1 MAQKGRFLVMATAA
15 KSQNV
20 LQRKLAAARQGTG
33 GNSRSALRA
42 LRLALARAA
51 ADAVGLPVAVIGA
64 TQTRSGPER
73 LAEALTGDRLF
84 LRLDGP
90 EGRTGALAIDRALVA
105 AVIRRQTTGRTDAPA
120 SPPAQRPFTA
130 TDAALS
136 APLVAALL
144 DRAPALAEAADRD
157 CLSGYACGAAAA
169 DLRALLLGLDGDRFR
184 LFVLVAEIAGGPA
197 QASLVLALPDDA
209 EAPGPAVNAPVGAVF
224 SVEDGTFA
232 EVRAELVA
240 VVGTL
245 RLPLSRLAEMQPG
258 DMLALADGRIDRTDL
273 VAIDGRRVAQG
284 RLGQAGG
291 MRAVRLGAGAAADTP
306 LDGRAFPPARSAP
319 PAPEPAPPPLR
330 PDPDQDDG
338 EMFERHLLSLSPEQ
352 AAAEISEL
360 AGLSQVPD
368 DEAPAPAILPERF

>member
-258 DMLALADGRIDRTDL
+258 DMLAPTGASTGPTLSPSTAAAWHRAGWARPGGCGPSGW
-273 VAIDGRRVAQG
+273 VPGRR
-284 RLGQAGG
+284 RIHPLTAGPSRR
-291 MRAVRLGAGAAADTP
+291 RA
-306 LDGRAFPPARSAP
+306 ARR
-319 PAPEPAPPPLR
+319 PPPS
-330 PDPDQDDG
+330 
-338 EMFERHLLSLSPEQ
+338 RHRHHSGPIPIRTTARCSN
-352 AAAEISEL
+352 
-360 AGLSQVPD
+360 
-368 DEAPAPAILPERF
+368 AIC